1 MSERH
6 TLQVISSYRLPYDYS
21 PQGLPIEFEP
31 LGPAAVAQSL
41 VITLRRFQRRHSG
54 ITYRSSARPRDL
66 GSLGSANRRV
76 SRLANLVGPLEIL
89 THTRQLSNTIDSFE
103 PDLVHAMRIPYEAI
117 AAVRSVRG
125 RPFVSSIWGNDL
137 TLHGEGSKMLGA
149 LTRGVLKRTDALHT
163 DCYRDHRLA
172 SKWGWD
178 DTKPSLVIPGSG
190 GIDSRKFFPG
200 SSPLRI
206 QLGIP
211 DDAPVVL
218 NARGVRGYSYT
229 SPFLDAIE
237 SLLKMRN
244 EIHVVC
250 TGMTR
255 YAWIRERVKGMSFFD
270 RVHLLPDMSH
280 AEMPDVY
287 RLADVTVS
295 LTSHDG
301 TPNSLLEALASGCLP
316 VVSPLESVLEWV
328 EHEVNGLV
336 VDPTDTKAIV
346 ATLIR
351 AVDDDQL
358 RKSARHANITLVR
371 ERADLETCM
380 ERAIPFYQSILA

>member
-1 MSERH
+1 
-6 TLQVISSYRLPYDYS
+6 
-21 PQGLPIEFEP
+21 
-31 LGPAAVAQSL
+31 
-41 VITLRRFQRRHSG
+41 
-54 ITYRSSARPRDL
+54 
-66 GSLGSANRRV
+66 
-76 SRLANLVGPLEIL
+76 
-89 THTRQLSNTIDSFE
+89 
-103 PDLVHAMRIPYEAI
+103 
-117 AAVRSVRG
+117 
-125 RPFVSSIWGNDL
+125 
-137 TLHGEGSKMLGA
+137 
-149 LTRGVLKRTDALHT
+149 
-163 DCYRDHRLA
+163 
-172 SKWGWD
+172 
-178 DTKPSLVIPGSG
+178 
-190 GIDSRKFFPG
+190 
-200 SSPLRI
+200 
-206 QLGIP
+206 
-211 DDAPVVL
+211 
-218 NARGVRGYSYT
+218 
-229 SPFLDAIE
+229 
-237 SLLKMRN
+237 
-244 EIHVVC
+244 
-250 TGMTR
+250 MTR